1 MWSQHQ
7 NLKHPLPYREPS
19 TISWRTCSTLN
30 LEAVSKVGL
39 RVKLS
44 NFKSVHVPK
53 AVGGWRLEDAL
64 EEAWKA
70 FQNAREELERY
81 RIEGDQMILRNAAEK
96 GWLAVNK
103 AIEALLKA
111 HGVEARTYREK
122 RDQLVKIGFETLR
135 DRFAAREKLLHID
148 CFYDGMCDE
157 EFVSRELAK
166 VEEMLREI
174 ESLIE
179 GLARR

>member
-1 MWSQHQ
+1 
-7 NLKHPLPYREPS
+7 LK
-19 TISWRTCSTLN
+19 
-30 LEAVSKVGL
+30 
-39 RVKLS
+39 
-44 NFKSVHVPK
+44 
-53 AVGGWRLEDAL
+53 DAL
-64 EEAWKA
+64 KEAWKA
-70 FQNAREELERY
+70 FQTAREELERY
-81 RIEGDQMILRNAAEK
+81 RIEGDQMVLRNAAEK

-103 AIEALLKA
+103 AVEALLKA
-111 HGVEARTYREK
+111 HGVEAGTYKEK
-122 RDQLVKIGFETLR
+122 RDQLVKLGFETLR

-179 GLARR
+179 SSVRR

>member
-103 AIEALLKA
+103 AVEALLKA
-111 HGVEARTYREK
+111 HGVEARTYKEK
-122 RDQLVKIGFETLR
+122 RDKLVKLGFETLR

>member
-1 MWSQHQ
+1 
-7 NLKHPLPYREPS
+7 
-19 TISWRTCSTLN
+19 
-30 LEAVSKVGL
+30 
-39 RVKLS
+39 VKLS

-70 FQNAREELERY
+70 FQKAREELERY

-103 AIEALLKA
+103 AVEALLKA

-122 RDQLVKIGFETLR
+122 RDQLVKLGFETLR
-135 DRFAAREKLLHID
+135 DGFAAREKLLHID
-148 CFYDGMCDE
+148 CFHDGMCDE
-157 EFVSRELAK
+157 EFVSRKLAK

-179 GLARR
+179 SSVRR